1 MKHETRNIRG
11 RAKILHKKRPNIL
24 LLMSDQHRY
33 DVNGCYG
40 SEICKTPNIDK
51 LASEGI
57 KFTKAYTQT
66 GLCSPAR
73 TSIMTG
79 LWPHHHGVLNDVHT
93 ENAVRKEL
101 DKSIPTIAEL
111 LSEEGYRC
119 GYVGKWHVGEDRF
132 AKERGFTDTEYV
144 GAAEYEKFMKEEAK
158 ESPSLIDPVGQIYRD
173 FSNPFSAITTAED
186 DEIYE
191 FYTASRAIEQLKEY
205 DKIDEPFFLV
215 CSFAGP
221 HPSYIAPEKYANM
234 YDAES
239 IPKWQNFNDSYEDK
253 PVPHKRYLYLRRGAN
268 LPWYDWQKCIAR
280 YFACVTMID
289 DQFGRVISI
298 LDELGLRDDTLVI
311 FTTDHGDMTG
321 SHRQFNKGAF
331 MYEELYHIP
340 MIARWTGVT
349 PSDLTC
355 KAFVNS
361 HDLMPTMLDAAGISP
376 PESIDA
382 RNLMPFM
389 RGEQMEDYPDD
400 IYAQFHGDEY
410 AFCSLRMVRTRFWKY
425 VYYPNGMDEL
435 YDEYNDPYE
444 LNNLAE
450 SSQHEDILREMK
462 DRLIAWMNRIDDPL
476 RRWNYD
482 LTELAPAPV

>member
-1 MKHETRNIRG
+1 
-11 RAKILHKKRPNIL
+11 
-24 LLMSDQHRY
+24 MSDQHRY

-40 SEICKTPNIDK
+40 SKICRTPNIDK
-51 LASEGI
+51 LASQGI
-57 KFTKAYTQT
+57 KFTKAYTPT

-79 LWPHHHGVLNDVHT
+79 LWSHHHGILNDVHT
-93 ENAVRKEL
+93 ENAVRREL
-101 DKSIPTIAEL
+101 DKSIPTIAEIVGK
-111 LSEEGYRC
+111 EGYRC
-119 GYVGKWHVGEDRF
+119 GYLGKWHVGEDRF
-132 AKERGFTDTEYV
+132 AKERGFTDTKYV
-144 GAAEYEKFMKEEAK
+144 GFLEYRKFIEEKRK
-158 ESPSLIDPVGQIYRD
+158 ESSKLIDPVGQIYRD
-173 FSNPFSAITTAED
+173 SQEPFSAITTAKVE
-186 DEIYE
+186 ETCE
-191 FYTASRAIEQLKEY
+191 FYMASRTIEQLVEY
-205 DKIDEPFFLV
+205 AKIDEPFFLV
-215 CSFAGP
+215 CSLSGP
-221 HPSYIAPEKYANM
+221 HPSYIAPEEYAAM
-234 YDAES
+234 YDPES
-239 IPKWQNFNDSYEDK
+239 VPKWRNFTDSYENK

-280 YFACVTMID
+280 YFACVTMVD
-289 DQFGRVISI
+289 DQFGRVISA

-311 FTTDHGDMTG
+311 FTTDHGDMAG

-340 MIARWTGVT
+340 MIARWPGVIPPGT
-349 PSDLTC
+349 TSA
-355 KAFVNS
+355 AFVNS
-361 HDLMPTMLDAAGISP
+361 HDLMPTMLSAAGISP

-382 RNLMPFM
+382 RNLMPFL
-389 RGEQMEDYPDD
+389 RGEKVEDWPDD

-450 SSQHEDILREMK
+450 SPEHETILREMK
-462 DRLIAWMNRIDDPL
+462 DRLVAWMEQVEDPL

-482 LTELAPAPV
+482 LTELVPAPV